1 MNKLLQTNQKQ
12 IAAFV
17 GGVIGC
23 AIFMTIYGFDILNG
37 TNVDWILRA
46 GGDLTQSYYGW
57 CFFRASPAFSLT
69 LFNFLVYGG
78 WFVLSYLVR

>member
-23 AIFMTIYGFDILNG
+23 AIFMTIGFCVRVAILHNHIMDGAFLEPPRG
-37 TNVDWILRA
+37 T
-46 GGDLTQSYYGW
+46 GQ
-57 CFFRASPAFSLT
+57 
-69 LFNFLVYGG
+69 LV
-78 WFVLSYLVR
+78 